1 MDWGYT
7 LANQLLDG
15 LDNHYINEETIKE
28 YSYSHL
34 IALLCL
40 ARQLNNGAALYQ
52 KIKSHLEE
60 LNIRRLQSQEKIKV
74 GFIANFA
81 STWIGDELYRLFAD
95 SERFE
100 PYVFVLSNHN
110 VAAGQS
116 MESTVEEYLQN
127 LSYFQKQDL
136 RAVETLDPHTGRQY
150 TWEEMGGKPDICIWL
165 TPWTDLFRE
174 HFHLLYYSLD
184 TLHAYIP
191 YGFMLADN
199 AAGNFAVNQYDQ
211 LLHNTAWKI
220 FETSRSAMQMAQK
233 YSFVKGSN
241 AVYTGYPK
249 MDSFYDKSE
258 KDKGPWSEVL
268 HKAGNPQAKKII
280 YAPHHSLEGKDMIC
294 YATFA
299 ANYMAM
305 LELAEKYQDET
316 VWIFKPHPQLK
327 YKTVRSGVFADE
339 GEWDSYVQR
348 WKDLKNGTVMEEGA
362 YDELFLQ
369 SDAMILDSLSFIAE
383 YLYVDKP
390 LLFLKRE
397 ESRLNEQGMQI
408 LSVQYSAAGENIQAI
423 EDFVETVVLEG
434 QDVQRDAR
442 ERFFADNFDYVKD
455 IGASAVE
462 NIYRQFQQFFGA
474 EQRK

>member
-1 MDWGYT
+1 
-7 LANQLLDG
+7 
-15 LDNHYINEETIKE
+15 
-28 YSYSHL
+28 
-34 IALLCL
+34 
-40 ARQLNNGAALYQ
+40 
-52 KIKSHLEE
+52 
-60 LNIRRLQSQEKIKV
+60 
-74 GFIANFA
+74 
-81 STWIGDELYRLFAD
+81 
-95 SERFE
+95 
-100 PYVFVLSNHN
+100 
-110 VAAGQS
+110 
-116 MESTVEEYLQN
+116 
-127 LSYFQKQDL
+127 
-136 RAVETLDPHTGRQY
+136 
-150 TWEEMGGKPDICIWL
+150 
-165 TPWTDLFRE
+165 
-174 HFHLLYYSLD
+174 
-184 TLHAYIP
+184 
-191 YGFMLADN
+191 
-199 AAGNFAVNQYDQ
+199 
-211 LLHNTAWKI
+211 
-220 FETSRSAMQMAQK
+220 
-233 YSFVKGSN
+233 
-241 AVYTGYPK
+241 
-249 MDSFYDKSE
+249 
-258 KDKGPWSEVL
+258 
-268 HKAGNPQAKKII
+268 
-280 YAPHHSLEGKDMIC
+280 
-294 YATFA
+294 
-299 ANYMAM
+299 MAM

-390 LLFLKRE
+390 LLFLKRA

-474 EQRK
+474 E